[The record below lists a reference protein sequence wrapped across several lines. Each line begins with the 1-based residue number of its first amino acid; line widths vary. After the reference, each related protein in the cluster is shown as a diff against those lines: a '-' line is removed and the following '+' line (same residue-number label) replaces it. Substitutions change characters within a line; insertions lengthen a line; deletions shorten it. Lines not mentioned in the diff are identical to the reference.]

1 MSDALGLPL
10 GAAGLPAQSADEPL
24 PGQVIAEADALL
36 QRGAADQAAALLEK
50 AVERLPAARA
60 LADRLVD
67 LHVAAGRIA
76 RALEVAWR
84 DVGRHGGDARRSSLI
99 AHLALQVG
107 DLDRALTAARATV
120 AADPQSAVHQS
131 LLSSLAFRHGLLD
144 EAERGARAA
153 IALEPDQLSH
163 RRLLVTILSRMER
176 PEDAIAALAEAV
188 ATAPDDAGLRRELS
202 GAYGAAAR
210 LVEAEREARAALAL
224 DPSSL
229 DARIHLSGLCAQL
242 GHADQAIELLREV
255 LNRKPDHALSHYS
268 LSHLLWAGGAPDLAI
283 LHAERAAALDHGEP
297 GFRDHY
303 LALLE
308 MRASRPVQSTDDFRP
323 SGSLLAGLRE
333 PGGAATRQSGPLA
346 ERARVIFSLMLR
358 EMHTRHANTRLGFAW
373 AIVEP
378 LAHLSVL
385 AVVFTVFNRGRPPLG
400 EDWFFF
406 YATGVI
412 PFLMWSHVTTNGF
425 HGLVANT
432 QVLQIPAIR
441 RLDVLVAS
449 ALVEL
454 AIAVAVGAVMFYA
467 FWALGRGPAPRD
479 PIAVIQAVLVLWL
492 FAFGLS
498 LINATVETVN
508 GSWLKIWPSIIRLQY
523 FTSGIFYVPQEMP
536 DWLRDILVLNPVL
549 LCLDW
554 LRTGFFDQYD
564 PPWLDKPYA
573 VVVSLLVVLFG
584 LAFEAAMRRR
594 AVR

>member
-176 PEDAIAALAEAV
+176 PEDAIAALVEAV

-202 GAYGAAAR
+202 GAYGGAAR
-210 LVEAEREARAALAL
+210 LVEAEREARVALAL
-224 DPSSL
+224 DLSSL

-242 GHADQAIELLREV
+242 GHADQAIKLLREV

-268 LSHLLWAGGAPDLAI
+268 LSHLLWAGGEPDLAI
-283 LHAERAAALDHGEP
+283 LHAERAAALDRSEP

-308 MRASRPVQSTDDFRP
+308 MRASRPVQSTGDFRP

-333 PGGAATRQSGPLA
+333 PGGAITRQPGRLA
-346 ERARVIFSLMLR
+346 ERGRVIFSLMLR

-425 HGLVANT
+425 HGLVANA

-467 FWALGRGPAPRD
+467 FWVLGRGPAPRD

-584 LAFEAAMRRR
+584 LAFEGAMRRR